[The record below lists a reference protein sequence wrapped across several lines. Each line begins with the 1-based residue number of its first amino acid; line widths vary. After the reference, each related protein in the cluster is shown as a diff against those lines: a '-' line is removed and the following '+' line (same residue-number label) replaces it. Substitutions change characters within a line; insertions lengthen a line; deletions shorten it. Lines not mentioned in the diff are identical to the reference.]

1 MRKSL
6 LVELAAVVVT
16 LLLGACGGSPSGPS
30 NTPDFTGVWQ
40 GNWQRTSCS
49 GPACDTVPPS
59 GALRLTLTQ
68 NGNEV
73 QGTVEVDS
81 LLIATSGVVN
91 SSGALALTGS
101 ARVQEAT
108 ARLSNWSTT
117 QSGTNMSGAFTF
129 TLTADNPL
137 IGAQVVQVA
146 LQNVTKRS

>member
-6 LVELAAVVVT
+6 FVELSAVAVT
-16 LLLGACGGSPSGPS
+16 LILAACGGSPSGPS

-49 GPACDTVPPS
+49 GPACDAVPPS
-59 GALRLTLTQ
+59 GVLRLTLTQ
-68 NGNEV
+68 AGNEV

-81 LLIATSGVVN
+81 LLIAASGVVT
-91 SSGALALTGS
+91 SGALALTGS
-101 ARVQEAT
+101 ARVQDTT

-117 QSGTNMSGAFTF
+117 RSDTTMNGGF
-129 TLTADNPL
+129 TLTLTPDNPQ
-137 IGAQVVQVA
+137 IGAQVVQVS